1 MACTNSTM
9 KQVFLNFW
17 LLCFKSIY
25 ICMREHIPKQS
36 RPFFEFF
43 LAKNSKYLPV
53 LGLGS
58 KVGH

>member
-1 MACTNSTM
+1 
-9 KQVFLNFW
+9 
-17 LLCFKSIY
+17 
-25 ICMREHIPKQS
+25 MREHIPKQS